1 MLLPIHLYGVSG
13 VSTNDSNNMSDYLN
27 YQARTTGCT
36 SVNNLGEHLLVNV
49 QNRTYTVAKEALSP
63 VECRFTW
70 DEVKQ
75 SLKSAVLDYFSPKDR
90 GAYYDVHI
98 DVYRDAEFLGVCIT
112 SGHVR
117 PSHNATYYEPL
128 EMWLSVEG
136 YLIEIETEPII
147 L

>member
-1 MLLPIHLYGVSG
+1 M
-13 VSTNDSNNMSDYLN
+13 DYLN
-27 YQARTTGCT
+27 YQARTTKCT
-36 SVNNLGEHLLVNV
+36 SVNNLGEHLLVTL

-63 VECRFTW
+63 VEVRLTW
-70 DEVKQ
+70 DEVKC
-75 SLKSAVLDYFSPKDR
+75 SLKSAVIKYFSSKDA
-90 GAYYDVHI
+90 GDYYDVHI

-117 PSHNATYYEPL
+117 PSHNQTYYEPL

>member
-1 MLLPIHLYGVSG
+1 MLLPIHLHGVSG
-13 VSTNDSNNMSDYLN
+13 VSTNDSDHMSDYLN
-27 YQARTTGCT
+27 YQARTTKCAY
-36 SVNNLGEHLLVNV
+36 VNNIGEHILVTV

-63 VECRFTW
+63 VPCRFTW
-70 DEVKQ
+70 DEVKY
-75 SLKSAVLDYFSPKDR
+75 SLKSAVIKHFSDKDK
-90 GAYYDVHI
+90 GDYYDVHI
-98 DVYRDAEFLGVCIT
+98 DVYRDAEFVGVCIT

-117 PSHNATYYEPL
+117 PSHNNTYYEPL